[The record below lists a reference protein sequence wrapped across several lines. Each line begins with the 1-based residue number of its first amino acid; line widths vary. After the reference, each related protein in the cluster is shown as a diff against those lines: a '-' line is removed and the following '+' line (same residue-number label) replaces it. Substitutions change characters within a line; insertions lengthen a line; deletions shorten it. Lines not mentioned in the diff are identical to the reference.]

1 MSPKEI
7 NDDFIFQL
15 VDETLNV
22 KKRRKPRRKQGH
34 KKFQE
39 AKEHKKKLAKGFL
52 RGIKIFCDENHIY
65 HSSGAYDESKMLFK
79 IVIND
84 VELEIPA
91 NWDKFDH
98 LKDNYKRACLFTME
112 EDDESLFPQV
122 VSKLMTQKFKRILFF
137 VEDKKCEV
145 VFLNEFHMRRFKSYF
160 DSIEDS
166 SPVMKRAS

>member
-98 LKDNYKRACLFTME
+98 LKDNYKRACLLLWKRMMRAF
-112 EDDESLFPQV
+112 FH
-122 VSKLMTQKFKRILFF
+122 KLSQNL
-137 VEDKKCEV
+137 
-145 VFLNEFHMRRFKSYF
+145 
-160 DSIEDS
+160 
-166 SPVMKRAS
+166 